1 MTLTNQHLNGT
12 KRRWSSVGD
21 AGVFYFPTWQN
32 NSIVKSQNITAK
44 LPSSMAMATMYGSNM
59 NQLKDFTNP
68 GGQFSE
74 PAGVIAGGLYNN
86 SLDLNKN
93 NIDIAFRNKQ
103 SRNIGNSNGDENEPL
118 TINGGDDIFS
128 NLKTKELEQKYETR
142 LKVNAIKVEH
152 KKNYKLEICLTIQYH
167 HQ

>member
-1 MTLTNQHLNGT
+1 
-12 KRRWSSVGD
+12 
-21 AGVFYFPTWQN
+21 
-32 NSIVKSQNITAK
+32 
-44 LPSSMAMATMYGSNM
+44 M

-103 SRNIGNSNGDENEPL
+103 SRNIGNSNGDENEAL
-118 TINGGDDIFS
+118 TINGGDDIRIHLVADVWA
-128 NLKTKELEQKYETR
+128 NDDVRNIL
-142 LKVNAIKVEH
+142 I
-152 KKNYKLEICLTIQYH
+152 
-167 HQ
+167 